1 MHNRIAAATSVLFN
15 PFITPIAATLVIAEN
30 YAATTREML
39 MWMGIAF
46 TFFTIADP
54 FYLYP
59 LPPREGE

>member
-15 PFITPIAATLVIAEN
+15 PFITPIAATFVIAEN

-46 TFFTIADP
+46 TFFPYCRSFLSLSSSA
-54 FYLYP
+54 
-59 LPPREGE
+59 